1 MAKGAEEG
9 EHGDGEGEV
18 GVGGGGLDGEL
29 HAGEEHAGAEAD
41 DEVEGDPGRGRRVHV
56 EEVEEA
62 AAQRGQDP
70 AGPDGPP
77 VAARHGDGDADND
90 GGGGHG
96 EGLGEERDAGE
107 LGVVCLV

>member
-1 MAKGAEEG
+1 MAERAEEG

-41 DEVEGDPGRGRRVHV
+41 DEVQEDPGCRARVDV
-56 EEVEEA
+56 EEVEQA

-77 VAARHGDGDADND
+77 VTAGHGDDDADGD
-90 GGGGHG
+90 GGWGHG
-96 EGLGEERDAGE
+96 EGLWEECDAGE
-107 LGVVCLV
+107 LCKGVC